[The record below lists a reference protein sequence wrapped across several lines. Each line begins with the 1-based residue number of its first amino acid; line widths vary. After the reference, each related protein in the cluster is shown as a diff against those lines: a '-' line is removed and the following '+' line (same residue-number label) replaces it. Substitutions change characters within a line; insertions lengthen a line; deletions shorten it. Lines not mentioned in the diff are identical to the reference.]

1 MNFDELK
8 SYCLKKK
15 GVVVDFPFDT
25 QTLVFRVG
33 SKMFAL
39 TNMNKFPLQVNLKC
53 EPYLAEELRSEFT
66 SIKPGYHMNKKHWN
80 TVVIDGTLDDGKLFW
95 MIDMSYKLVFNSLKK
110 ADRKRIEELH
120 KDEV

>member
-15 GVVVDFPFDT
+15 GVVEDFPFDT
-25 QTLVFRVG
+25 ETLVFRVG

-53 EPYLAEELRSEFT
+53 EPYLAEELRSEFS

-80 TVVIDGTLDDGKLFW
+80 TEVIDGTLDDGKLFW